1 MYIPSC
7 QIEINVLDYGEM
19 IGSIVDIVLFIK
31 EKKSQGL
38 NIPEIKNILLIEGYG
53 IYEIEKAITFSIRS
67 NNKNVLERSI
77 SPLESAYFSKNAIK
91 YLYRLSYYNILSK
104 EQFETIVDD
113 ITSYSAHSVSEDE
126 VKLLVSIMLFNEP
139 PELILPQKSI
149 EEQFIH

>member
-1 MYIPSC
+1 
-7 QIEINVLDYGEM
+7 
-19 IGSIVDIVLFIK
+19 
-31 EKKSQGL
+31 
-38 NIPEIKNILLIEGYG
+38 
-53 IYEIEKAITFSIRS
+53 
-67 NNKNVLERSI
+67 
-77 SPLESAYFSKNAIK
+77 ESAYFSKNAIK

-113 ITSYSAHSVSEDE
+113 ITSYSAHRVSEDE